1 MAAAS
6 IARGEAVALAAAL
19 AVATARADALERA
32 TADGGSCSGAA
43 GPLEAS
49 EMAVLDHLMCSITA
63 DIMTDPVITV
73 CRTLP

>member
-32 TADGGSCSGAA
+32 TADGGSSGAA
-43 GPLEAS
+43 GPLEVS

-63 DIMTDPVITV
+63 DIMTDPVSTV

>member
-6 IARGEAVALAAAL
+6 IARGEAVALEAAL
-19 AVATARADALERA
+19 AVSTARADALERA
-32 TADGGSCSGAA
+32 TANGGSSGAA

-49 EMAVLDHLMCSITA
+49 EMAVPDQLMCSITA
-63 DIMTDPVITV
+63 EIMTDPVSTV